1 MTELV
6 RKTSELSEL
15 KVVDEEQGI
24 VQAYVNTMGV
34 EDADGDIIET
44 SAFDNSIQHNLILNL
59 KQ

>member
-44 SAFDNSIQHNLILNL
+44 SAFD
-59 KQ
+59 